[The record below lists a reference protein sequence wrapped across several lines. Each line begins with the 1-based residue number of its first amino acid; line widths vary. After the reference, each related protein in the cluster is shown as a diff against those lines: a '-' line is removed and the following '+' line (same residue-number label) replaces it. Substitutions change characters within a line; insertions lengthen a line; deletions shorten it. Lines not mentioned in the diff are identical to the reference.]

1 MLFSKKDTPPVAMK
15 SILSHL
21 LRLIILISF
30 CLPAASQIHNQSSLL
45 WRISGNG
52 LNKPSYLFGTM
63 HVYDKKAF
71 NFKDSLYAFL
81 EKADG
86 FALEFDPDS
95 SNKIIEAYLNGSI
108 IVSDEETA
116 MPDISSS
123 DWKIMEKKAGGVKG
137 KTVKQD
143 QQNLVDYYVARLVS
157 NDRKQKDAMN
167 TFMDAFLYEIA
178 RQYDKKMYGLETL
191 NAQILA
197 MKSLSKGVRIK
208 RLVNLLD
215 KWQPENESPIEQL
228 YYNENID
235 SIDIFYKTYFT
246 EETLND
252 FLYTRNAGMARKIDS
267 LAQLQS
273 MFAAV
278 GAGHLAGDKGI
289 IALLRAKGYTVEPV
303 FSSRKILASDYK
315 IKKVEHP
322 HYLVKNERLGLQ
334 YDMPGKP
341 SRQDGEAG
349 KLLEYYYDLGEGLI
363 YMTICEKVSKKDS
376 ADAPER
382 IATHRVDDFISKTGG
397 NILSSK
403 LVTVQG
409 LKGVESLCMGPA
421 SAYYRLRVLVS
432 EKMVYVFT
440 LSAQKKDNLYTES
453 AEQYLASF
461 KPIPIPPS
469 AWAPHEFQSDGFA
482 L

>member
-1 MLFSKKDTPPVAMK
+1 MK
-15 SILSHL
+15 SILNHL
-21 LRLIILISF
+21 LRLIILMSF
-30 CLPAASQIHNQSSLL
+30 CLPAASQIQNQSSLL

-81 EKADG
+81 EKVDG

-197 MKSLSKGVRIK
+197 IKSLSKGVRIK

-278 GAGHLAGDKGI
+278 GAGHLAGGKGI
-289 IALLRAKGYTVEPV
+289 
-303 FSSRKILASDYK
+303 
-315 IKKVEHP
+315 
-322 HYLVKNERLGLQ
+322 
-334 YDMPGKP
+334 
-341 SRQDGEAG
+341 
-349 KLLEYYYDLGEGLI
+349 
-363 YMTICEKVSKKDS
+363 
-376 ADAPER
+376 
-382 IATHRVDDFISKTGG
+382 
-397 NILSSK
+397 
-403 LVTVQG
+403 
-409 LKGVESLCMGPA
+409 
-421 SAYYRLRVLVS
+421 
-432 EKMVYVFT
+432 
-440 LSAQKKDNLYTES
+440 
-453 AEQYLASF
+453 
-461 KPIPIPPS
+461 
-469 AWAPHEFQSDGFA
+469 
-482 L
+482 